1 MANGNSKSK
10 NRNEGAKP
18 ETGNGK
24 KNMHTLHKPG
34 QVVYVEK
41 ERKRVDVWRIKPYI
55 AQAKKIN
62 IYTGKRIIVLNGRE
76 AQQNDIYP
84 GYRELISAKGK
95 EMAVVVDVA
104 GDEVVKRGEVGIFR
118 DVSDELEIGEG
129 DIVEI
134 VHLNRPASLE
144 YIKKKLDGKEI
155 EPNEIEIIIKDLMA
169 NRLSEAELGALVSGM
184 YINGLSDSEIVS
196 LTNSIVSSGDK
207 LELGKSPVADKHC
220 IGGVAGNRTTMVMVP
235 IIAAAGIYIPKTSS
249 RAITSASGTAD
260 TMEVLAKVDFKI
272 DELKETVLKSYGAI
286 VWGGG
291 LNLASADDKLIKI
304 RNPLSL
310 DPRGLLLSSI
320 LAKKKCVGAQHVA
333 IDIPIGRGTKI
344 ASMKEAQDLAQ
355 DFLKIGNMLGMKVE
369 ALITDGS
376 EPVGNGIGPALEA
389 RDVLQ
394 VLEGNGPED
403 LRHKSL
409 IIAGKVLELAEK
421 VERGKGYEVAEH
433 FIDSGKALAK
443 MKEIIELQGGNPKV
457 NSNDM
462 PIGQYKY
469 EVKAERG
476 GKISHIDNKTVSKIA
491 RIAGAPGDKGAG
503 IYLYRLKGDKVEP
516 GDLLFTIHSES
527 EAKLEFAVKALEN
540 LEPVELQKMLLETVR
555 EIGQP
560 GNGGAVE

>member
-1 MANGNSKSK
+1 MAK
-10 NRNEGAKP
+10 NKKD
-18 ETGNGK
+18 GNGK
-24 KNMHTLHKPG
+24 PENRSRKNSTYTIHKPG
-34 QVVYVEK
+34 QIVYVEK
-41 ERKRVDVWRIKPYI
+41 ERKHVDVWRIRPYI
-55 AQAKKIN
+55 VQARKIN
-62 IYTGKRIIVLNGRE
+62 IYTGKKIVVLNKRE
-76 AQQNDIYP
+76 AQQNDIYA
-84 GYRELISAKGK
+84 GYREIVRFRGK
-95 EMAVVVDVA
+95 ELAIVVDVA
-104 GDEVVKRGEVGIFR
+104 GDDVVKQGEIGVFK
-118 DVSDELEIGEG
+118 DVSDELEIGDN

-144 YIKKKLDGKEI
+144 YIRKKLDKKEL
-155 EPNEIEIIIKDLMA
+155 EQKEVETIISDLMN
-169 NRLSEAELGALVSGM
+169 NRLSEGELGAWVSGM

-196 LTNSIVSSGDK
+196 LTDSIVASGDK
-207 LELGKSPVADKHC
+207 LDLGKSPVADKHC
-220 IGGVAGNRTTMVMVP
+220 VGGVAGNRTTMITVP

-249 RAITSASGTAD
+249 RAITSSAGTAD

-272 DELKETVLKSYGAI
+272 EELKEIVLKSYGAM

-310 DPRGLLLSSI
+310 DPKGVLLSSI
-320 LAKKKCVGAQHVA
+320 LAKKKSVGAQHVA

-344 ASMKEAQDLAQ
+344 SSMQEAQELAQ
-355 DFLKIGNMLGMKVE
+355 DFLKIGKMLDMNVE

-394 VLEGNGPED
+394 VLEGAGPED
-403 LRHKSL
+403 LRHKGL
-409 IIAGKVLELAEK
+409 IISGKLLELAGKVEK
-421 VERGKGYEVAEH
+421 RKGYEVAEH

-443 MKEIIELQGGNPKV
+443 MKEIIELQGGNPRV
-457 NSNDM
+457 RSDDM

-469 EVKAERG
+469 EVKAERA
-476 GKISHIDNKTVSKIA
+476 GKISHMDNKTISKIA

-503 IYLYRLKGDKVEP
+503 IYLCRLKGDRVEA

-527 EAKLEFAVKALEN
+527 EAKLEFAIKALEN
-540 LEPVELQKMLLETVR
+540 LEPVEMQKMLLDTVN

-560 GNGGAVE
+560 RNGWPADD